1 MYFYRPMKM
10 IRTTILTFSLLA
22 CLSLPAFAQSKVAT
36 VDMRKLFSGYYK
48 TKIAENILDGKKT
61 DLRKEIKDMADGLD
75 KAQADYK
82 QLLEQANDQAI
93 SAEERARRNQAVADK
108 LKEMND
114 SKAALDSFNRQAES
128 TLADQ
133 SQRMSGNLVTD
144 IQKAVADRA
153 KAGGYTLVINS
164 ASAETVV
171 YSSSDNDLTDAVLK
185 QLNAGAPI
193 DVSLPPPTTPLM
205 MGTNQP

>member
-1 MYFYRPMKM
+1 MKM
-10 IRTTILTFSLLA
+10 IRTTILTISLLA
-22 CLSLPAFAQSKVAT
+22 CLSMPAFAQSKVAT

-48 TKIAENILDGKKT
+48 TKIAETILDSKKT

-75 KAQADYK
+75 QAQADYK

-108 LKEMND
+108 LKAIND
-114 SKAALDSFNRQAES
+114 NKAALEQFNRQAES

-133 SQRMSGNLVTD
+133 SQRMSGNLVAD
-144 IQKAVADRA
+144 IQKVVADRA

-164 ASAETVV
+164 ASTEAVV
-171 YSSSDNDLTDAVLK
+171 YSSNDNDLTDAVLK

-193 DVSLPPPTTPLM
+193 DVSAPTTAMPLL

>member
-1 MYFYRPMKM
+1 MKM
-10 IRTTILTFSLLA
+10 IRTTILTISLLA
-22 CLSLPAFAQSKVAT
+22 CLSMPAFAQSKVAT

-48 TKIAENILDGKKT
+48 TKIAETILDGKKT

-75 KAQADYK
+75 KAQTDYK

-93 SAEERARRNQAVADK
+93 SAEERARRNQAAADK
-108 LKEMND
+108 LKEMNN
-114 SKAALDSFNRQAES
+114 SKAALDQFNRQAES
-128 TLADQ
+128 TLSDQ
-133 SQRMSGNLVTD
+133 SQRMSSNLVTD

-153 KAGGYTLVINS
+153 KAGGYSLVINS
-164 ASAETVV
+164 ASTEAVV
-171 YSSSDNDLTDAVLK
+171 FSSNDNDLTDAVLK

-193 DVSLPPPTTPLM
+193 DVSAPATKMSLM